1 MAAMALTKETL
12 VSLTESYKPA
22 YSLPS
27 EMPGDVDARNQG
39 LNQII

>member
-12 VSLTESYKPA
+12 ASLTECYKPA

-27 EMPGDVDARNQG
+27 EMPGDVEAPNQG
-39 LNQII
+39 LNRII